1 MYQNVL
7 AGHSCSAYSHQ
18 KCPGRT
24 FSIKWIVHDDRMYQ
38 KCPGRTFLLCLF
50 VSKMSWQDIPV
61 FPIFPSCFGRNNC
74 IFLHFAS
81 NLARVEAARFARVV
95 MRGRCTPVEKQ
106 YMKTK
111 EIM

>member
-50 VSKMSWQDIPV
+50 VSKCPGRTFLCFRFSLLVLEETTVSSCILQAISPVSKRPV
-61 FPIFPSCFGRNNC
+61 FREQSCVEDALPSRT
-74 IFLHFAS
+74 S
-81 NLARVEAARFARVV
+81 
-95 MRGRCTPVEKQ
+95 
-106 YMKTK
+106 
-111 EIM
+111 